1 MDKEIDSN
9 QEEIASYSQAAY
21 SWLMLITN
29 YYKRVSDD
37 LDINIDEMMTLNTV
51 SAHWLYKINSKNN
64 KSFSDL
70 VDMSDEDIKK
80 YFSGSRLSIL
90 SIANILGQPKES
102 TRRRVQK
109 LIDYQLL
116 KKDENNGIMLG
127 ENYTRLVN
135 KFADK
140 TAAELYKLTSR
151 LGKIKWYQKKE
162 EETL

>member
-1 MDKEIDSN
+1 MNMKSDSHDEIK
-9 QEEIASYSQAAY
+9 SYSQAAY

-29 YYKRVSDD
+29 YYKRVNELD
-37 LDINIDEMMTLNTV
+37 LNIDEMMTLNTV
-51 SAHWLYKINSKNN
+51 SAHWLYKINSKDE
-64 KSFSDL
+64 KSYNDL
-70 VDMSDEDIKK
+70 SNMPDDEIEK

-127 ENYTRLVN
+127 ENYTILVSE
-135 KFADK
+135 FADK
-140 TAAELYKLTSR
+140 TASELYRLTNR
-151 LGKIKWYQKKE
+151 LGKINWYQNKDE
-162 EETL
+162 EIS

>member
-1 MDKEIDSN
+1 MNKDIDSN
-9 QEEIASYSQAAY
+9 QDDIASYSQAAY

-51 SAHWLYKINSKNN
+51 SAHWLYKINSKNK

-140 TAAELYKLTSR
+140 TSAELYKLTTR
-151 LGKIKWYQKKE
+151 LGKMKWYQKKE

>member
-1 MDKEIDSN
+1 MKMRKDSQDEIKG
-9 QEEIASYSQAAY
+9 YSQAAY

-29 YYKRVSDD
+29 YYKRVNELD
-37 LDINIDEMMTLNTV
+37 LNIDEMMTLNTV
-51 SAHWLYKINSKNN
+51 SAHWLYKINSENE
-64 KSFSDL
+64 KSYNEL
-70 VDMSDEDIKK
+70 IDMPDEEIKK

-127 ENYTRLVN
+127 ENYTKLVSE
-135 KFADK
+135 FADK
-140 TAAELYKLTSR
+140 TASELYKLTIR
-151 LGKIKWYQKKE
+151 LSKINWYQKKDE
-162 EETL
+162 EIS

>member
-1 MDKEIDSN
+1 MVTQTDS
-9 QEEIASYSQAAY
+9 QKGTGGWSQAAY
-21 SWLMLITN
+21 SWLMFITS
-29 YYKRVSDD
+29 YYRRVSDLN
-37 LDINIDEMMTLNTV
+37 LDIDEMMTLNTV
-51 SAHWLYKINSKNN
+51 VAHWLYKVNSKDN
-64 KSFSDL
+64 KSY
-70 VDMSDEDIKK
+70 DELIETTDKEIRQQLE
-80 YFSGSRLSIL
+80 GSKLSIL

-127 ENYTRLVN
+127 ENYTSLVN
-135 KFADK
+135 EFADK
-140 TAAELYKLTSR
+140 TAAELYKLTTR

>member
-1 MDKEIDSN
+1 MNKDIDSN
-9 QEEIASYSQAAY
+9 QDDIASYSQAAY

-29 YYKRVSDD
+29 YYKRVSDH

-116 KKDENNGIMLG
+116 KKDDNNGIMLG

-151 LGKIKWYQKKE
+151 LGKINWYQKKE

>member
-1 MDKEIDSN
+1 MKSDSHDEIK
-9 QEEIASYSQAAY
+9 SYSQAAY

-29 YYKRVSDD
+29 YYKRVNELD
-37 LDINIDEMMTLNTV
+37 LNIDEMMTLNTV
-51 SAHWLYKINSKNN
+51 SAHWLYKINSKDE
-64 KSFSDL
+64 KSYNDL
-70 VDMSDEDIKK
+70 SNMPDDEIEK

-127 ENYTRLVN
+127 ENYTILVSE
-135 KFADK
+135 FADK
-140 TAAELYKLTSR
+140 TASELYRLTNR
-151 LGKIKWYQKKE
+151 LGKINWYQNKDE
-162 EETL
+162 EIS

>member
-1 MDKEIDSN
+1 MNIRKDS
-9 QEEIASYSQAAY
+9 QEEIKSYSQAAY

-29 YYKRVSDD
+29 YYKRVNELD
-37 LDINIDEMMTLNTV
+37 LNIDEMMTLNTV
-51 SAHWLYKINSKNN
+51 SAHWLYKINYKEE
-64 KSFSDL
+64 KSYDDL
-70 VDMSDEDIKK
+70 IDMTDEEIRK

-127 ENYTRLVN
+127 ENYTKLVSE
-135 KFADK
+135 FADK
-140 TAAELYKLTSR
+140 TASELYRLTNR
-151 LGKIKWYQKKE
+151 LGKINWYQKKGE
-162 EETL
+162 EVS

>member
-1 MDKEIDSN
+1 MNMKSDSHDEIK
-9 QEEIASYSQAAY
+9 SYSQAAY

-29 YYKRVSDD
+29 YYKRVNELD
-37 LDINIDEMMTLNTV
+37 LNIDEMMTLNTV
-51 SAHWLYKINSKNN
+51 SAHWLYKINSKDE
-64 KSFSDL
+64 KSYNDL
-70 VDMSDEDIKK
+70 SNMPDDEIKK

-127 ENYTRLVN
+127 ENYTKLVSE
-135 KFADK
+135 FADK
-140 TAAELYKLTSR
+140 TASELYRLTNR
-151 LGKIKWYQKKE
+151 LGKINWYKNKDE
-162 EETL
+162 EIS

>member
-1 MDKEIDSN
+1 MKMRKDSQDEIK
-9 QEEIASYSQAAY
+9 SYSQAAY

-29 YYKRVSDD
+29 YYKRVNELD
-37 LDINIDEMMTLNTV
+37 LNIDEMMTLNTV
-51 SAHWLYKINSKNN
+51 SAHWLYKINSENE
-64 KSFSDL
+64 KSYNEL
-70 VDMSDEDIKK
+70 IDMPDEEIKK

-127 ENYTRLVN
+127 ENYTKLVSE
-135 KFADK
+135 FADK
-140 TAAELYKLTSR
+140 TASELYKLTNQ
-151 LGKIKWYQKKE
+151 LGKINWYKKKDE
-162 EETL
+162 EVL

>member
-1 MDKEIDSN
+1 
-9 QEEIASYSQAAY
+9 
-21 SWLMLITN
+21 
-29 YYKRVSDD
+29 
-37 LDINIDEMMTLNTV
+37 
-51 SAHWLYKINSKNN
+51 
-64 KSFSDL
+64 
-70 VDMSDEDIKK
+70 MSDEDIKK

-116 KKDENNGIMLG
+116 KKDDNNGIMLG

-140 TAAELYKLTSR
+140 TAAELYKLTTR
-151 LGKIKWYQKKE
+151 LGKINWYQKKE

>member
-1 MDKEIDSN
+1 MNKDIDSN
-9 QEEIASYSQAAY
+9 QDEIASYSQAAY

-29 YYKRVSDD
+29 YYKRVSGD

-116 KKDENNGIMLG
+116 KKDDNNGIMLG
-127 ENYTRLVN
+127 ENYTRLVSN
-135 KFADK
+135 FGDK
-140 TAAELYKLTSR
+140 TAEEVYKLTTR
-151 LGKIKWYQKKE
+151 LGKINWYKKKE

>member
-1 MDKEIDSN
+1 MNKDIDSN
-9 QEEIASYSQAAY
+9 QDDIASYSQAAY

-64 KSFSDL
+64 KSFNEL
-70 VDMSDEDIKK
+70 VDMSDEEIKK

-116 KKDENNGIMLG
+116 KKDDNNGIMLG

-140 TAAELYKLTSR
+140 TAAELYKLTTR
-151 LGKIKWYQKKE
+151 LGKINWYQKKE

>member
-1 MDKEIDSN
+1 MNIRKDS
-9 QEEIASYSQAAY
+9 QEEIKSYSQAAY

-29 YYKRVSDD
+29 YYKRVNELD
-37 LDINIDEMMTLNTV
+37 LNIDEMMTLNTV
-51 SAHWLYKINSKNN
+51 SAHWLYKINYKEE
-64 KSFSDL
+64 KSYDDL
-70 VDMSDEDIKK
+70 IDMTDEEIRK

-127 ENYTRLVN
+127 ENYTKLVSE
-135 KFADK
+135 FADK
-140 TAAELYKLTSR
+140 TASELYRLTTR
-151 LGKIKWYQKKE
+151 LGKINWYQKKGE
-162 EETL
+162 EVS

>member
-1 MDKEIDSN
+1 MNIRKDS
-9 QEEIASYSQAAY
+9 QEEINSYSQAAY

-29 YYKRVSDD
+29 YYKRVNELD
-37 LDINIDEMMTLNTV
+37 LNIDEMMTLNTV
-51 SAHWLYKINSKNN
+51 SAHWLYKINSKDE
-64 KSFSDL
+64 KSYNDL
-70 VDMSDEDIKK
+70 IDMPDEEIKK

-127 ENYTRLVN
+127 ENYTKLVSE
-135 KFADK
+135 FADK
-140 TAAELYKLTSR
+140 TASELYRLTIR
-151 LGKIKWYQKKE
+151 LGKINWYQKKDE
-162 EETL
+162 DVS

>member
-1 MDKEIDSN
+1 MSIRKDS
-9 QEEIASYSQAAY
+9 QEEINSYSQAAY

-29 YYKRVSDD
+29 YYKRVNELD
-37 LDINIDEMMTLNTV
+37 LNIDEMMTLNTV
-51 SAHWLYKINSKNN
+51 SAHWLYKINSKDE
-64 KSFSDL
+64 KSYNDL
-70 VDMSDEDIKK
+70 IDMPDEEIKK

-127 ENYTRLVN
+127 ENYTKLVSE
-135 KFADK
+135 FADK
-140 TAAELYKLTSR
+140 TASELYKLTVR
-151 LGKIKWYQKKE
+151 LGKINWYQKKDE
-162 EETL
+162 EVS

>member
-1 MDKEIDSN
+1 MNIRKDSQDEIK
-9 QEEIASYSQAAY
+9 SYSQAAY

-29 YYKRVSDD
+29 YYKRVNE
-37 LDINIDEMMTLNTV
+37 LELNIDEMMTLNTV
-51 SAHWLYKINSKNN
+51 SAHWLYKINSKEE
-64 KSFSDL
+64 KSYNDL
-70 VDMSDEDIKK
+70 TDMPDEEIKK

-127 ENYTRLVN
+127 ENYTSLVN

-151 LGKIKWYQKKE
+151 LGKINWYKKKE

>member
-1 MDKEIDSN
+1 MNKDIDSN

-140 TAAELYKLTSR
+140 TAEELYKLTSR

>member
-1 MDKEIDSN
+1 MNIRKDSQDEIK
-9 QEEIASYSQAAY
+9 SYSQAAY

-29 YYKRVSDD
+29 YYKRVNELD
-37 LDINIDEMMTLNTV
+37 LNIDEMMTLNTV
-51 SAHWLYKINSKNN
+51 SAHWLYKINSKEE
-64 KSFSDL
+64 KSFDDL
-70 VDMSDEDIKK
+70 TDMPDEEITK

-127 ENYTRLVN
+127 EKYTNVVSE
-135 KFADK
+135 FADK
-140 TAAELYKLTSR
+140 NASELYRLTKR
-151 LGKIKWYQKKE
+151 LGKINWYQKKGE
-162 EETL
+162 EAS

>member
-1 MDKEIDSN
+1 MNNDIDSN
-9 QEEIASYSQAAY
+9 QNEIASYSQAAY

-70 VDMSDEDIKK
+70 IDMSDEDIKK

-116 KKDENNGIMLG
+116 KKDDNNGIM
-127 ENYTRLVN
+127 V
-135 KFADK
+135 
-140 TAAELYKLTSR
+140 SS
-151 LGKIKWYQKKE
+151 
-162 EETL
+162 

>member
-1 MDKEIDSN
+1 MRMRKDSQDEIK
-9 QEEIASYSQAAY
+9 SYSQAAY

-29 YYKRVSDD
+29 YYKRVNELD
-37 LDINIDEMMTLNTV
+37 LNIDEMMTLNTV
-51 SAHWLYKINSKNN
+51 SAHWLYKINLENE
-64 KSFSDL
+64 KSYNEL
-70 VDMSDEDIKK
+70 IDMRDEEIKK

-127 ENYTRLVN
+127 ENYTKLVSE
-135 KFADK
+135 FADK
-140 TAAELYKLTSR
+140 TASELYRLTIR
-151 LGKIKWYQKKE
+151 LGKINWYHKKDE
-162 EETL
+162 EVS

>member
-1 MDKEIDSN
+1 MKMRKDSQDEIK
-9 QEEIASYSQAAY
+9 SYSQAAY

-29 YYKRVSDD
+29 YYKRVNELD
-37 LDINIDEMMTLNTV
+37 LNIDEMMTLNTV
-51 SAHWLYKINSKNN
+51 SAHWLYKINSENEESYN
-64 KSFSDL
+64 EL
-70 VDMSDEDIKK
+70 TNMPDEEIKK

-127 ENYTRLVN
+127 ENYTKLVSE
-135 KFADK
+135 FADK
-140 TAAELYKLTSR
+140 TASELYRLTNR
-151 LGKIKWYQKKE
+151 LGKINWYQKKGE
-162 EETL
+162 EVS

>member
-1 MDKEIDSN
+1 MNIRKDS
-9 QEEIASYSQAAY
+9 QEEIKSYSQAAY

-29 YYKRVSDD
+29 YYKRVNELD
-37 LDINIDEMMTLNTV
+37 LNIDEMMTLNTV
-51 SAHWLYKINSKNN
+51 SAHWLYIINSKEER
-64 KSFSDL
+64 SFNDL
-70 VDMSDEDIKK
+70 TDMPDEEITK

-127 ENYTRLVN
+127 ENYTKLVSE
-135 KFADK
+135 FADK
-140 TAAELYKLTSR
+140 TASELYRLTSR
-151 LGKIKWYQKKE
+151 LGKINWYQKKDE
-162 EETL
+162 DVS